1 MKQLISNP
9 LYRTYFVNNGII
21 YEIKNTTGE
30 TTDTHAKI
38 YNEGSSFP
46 YIFYEDKGGI
56 THIFYLDSLITD
68 GDKLEDD
75 GSFKKVCH
83 EFEGEPEKTPFEYF
97 KALCEKQIAEKIAD
111 LAPEQGYS
119 YFYNPENNVN
129 RLVFLGVPDYMLQ
142 QNYDSIINGS
152 EFRES
157 DGAQVN
163 WVRKENVINFNEETY
178 NQLLEAE
185 VLKRAK
191 DAANK
196 VANRYSKKVDALTLI
211 DM

>member
-9 LYRTYFVNNGII
+9 LYRTYFVNSDII
-21 YEIKNTTGE
+21 YEIKNTTDE
-30 TTDTHAKI
+30 TTDVHAKI

-46 YIFYEDKGGI
+46 YIFYEDKNGVK
-56 THIFYLDSLITD
+56 HKYYLDSLITD
-68 GDKLEDD
+68 GDKLNN
-75 GSFKKVCH
+75 GAFKKVCH

-119 YFYNPENNVN
+119 YFYNPDDNVN
-129 RLVFLGVPDYMLQ
+129 RLAFLGVPDYMLQ

-178 NQLLEAE
+178 NQLLEVE

-196 VANRYSKKVDALTLI
+196 VANRYSKKVDTLTLI

>member
-1 MKQLISNP
+1 MKSIKVYP
-9 LYRTYFVNNGII
+9 LYRTYFVNSDII
-21 YEIKNTTGE
+21 YEIKNTTDE
-30 TTDTHAKI
+30 TTDAHAKI
-38 YNEGSSFP
+38 YDEGSSFP
-46 YIFYEDKGGI
+46 YIFYEDKNGVKYKY
-56 THIFYLDSLITD
+56 YLDSLITD
-68 GDKLEDD
+68 GDKLNN
-75 GSFKKVCH
+75 GAFKKVCH

-119 YFYNPENNVN
+119 YFYNPDNNVN
-129 RLVFLGVPDYMLQ
+129 RLVFLGVPDYMFQ

-191 DAANK
+191 DAADK
-196 VANRYSKKVDALTLI
+196 VANRYSKKVDTLTLI